1 MSLAEP
7 AVRAAHLGPE
17 LRRPL
22 VLDAALAVWQAHGY
36 RGTTMALIAKEAGV
50 SKPVLYACYDDKDQ
64 VLKALLDREE
74 QRLTS
79 AAQDALPVALDLDDI
94 DGVMQAAYEAF
105 FTAALSNPAS
115 WRVVFEAQRINDE
128 IADRIVRAR
137 AMFVEQL
144 HTLVAHYF
152 AGQQADL
159 APREARLFAE
169 NLIAL
174 AENNAA
180 MLLNQGPD
188 GSWTAA
194 ELAES
199 MTRFVLQGWRLAG
212 PSVNEA

>member
-22 VLDAALAVWQAHGY
+22 VLDAARAVWQARGY

-74 QRLTS
+74 ARLVA
-79 AAQDALPVALDLDDI
+79 AAQDALPQSLDLDDI
-94 DGVMQAAYEAF
+94 DGVMRAAYEAF

-115 WRVVFEAQRINDE
+115 WRVVFEAQHIDDE
-128 IADRIVRAR
+128 IADRIVKAR
-137 AMFVEQL
+137 EMLIEQL
-144 HTLVAHYF
+144 EALVAHYF
-152 AGQQADL
+152 AGQQAAL
-159 APREARLFAE
+159 APRESRLFAE

-174 AENNAA
+174 AETNAA
-180 MLLNQGPD
+180 MLLNQGAR
-188 GSWTAA
+188 GGWNAA
-194 ELAES
+194 ELAQS
-199 MTRFVLQGWRLAG
+199 VTRFVLQGWDAAV
-212 PSVNEA
+212 SEA

>member
-22 VLDAALAVWQAHGY
+22 VLDAARAVWQERGY

-74 QRLTS
+74 ERLIA
-79 AAQDALPVALDLDDI
+79 AAQDALPAGLDLDDI

-115 WRVVFEAQRINDE
+115 WRVVFEAQRIDDE
-128 IADRIVRAR
+128 IAERIVKAR
-137 AMFVEQL
+137 AMLVEQL
-144 HTLVAHYF
+144 QALVTHYF
-152 AGQQADL
+152 AGQQASL
-159 APREARLFAE
+159 PPRESRLFAE
-169 NLIAL
+169 NLIAI
-174 AENNAA
+174 AETNAA
-180 MLLNQGPD
+180 MLLNQASD

-194 ELAES
+194 ELARS
-199 MTRFVLQGWRLAG
+199 VTRFVLQGWATAL
-212 PSVNEA
+212 NEA

>member
-1 MSLAEP
+1 MSVAEP

-74 QRLTS
+74 ERLSS
-79 AAQDALPVALDLDDI
+79 AAQDALPLALDLDDI

-144 HTLVAHYF
+144 HALVAHYF
-152 AGQQADL
+152 AGQQAEFP
-159 APREARLFAE
+159 AREARLFAE

-180 MLLNQGPD
+180 MLLNQGSD
-188 GSWTAA
+188 GTWTAA
-194 ELAES
+194 ELAAS
-199 MTRFVLQGWRLAG
+199 MTRFVLQGWRPAG
-212 PSVNEA
+212 PSVSEA